1 MTRGKLRRVND
12 EGGCIVRD
20 DDRGEGGAFSWHIS
34 VVSLSATIESMA
46 METNEIEPLRKQLDG
61 LDEKLVD
68 LLNQRANLSLSIS
81 VLKQDQNLPRY
92 DAAREERIFDH
103 IQEVSTGPLIGAPL
117 REIYETIL
125 RVMKEL

>member
-1 MTRGKLRRVND
+1 MD
-12 EGGCIVRD
+12 
-20 DDRGEGGAFSWHIS
+20 
-34 VVSLSATIESMA
+34 
-46 METNEIEPLRKQLDG
+46 TNEIELLRKQLDE

-92 DAAREERIFDH
+92 DAAREERIFEHVQD
-103 IQEVSTGPLIGAPL
+103 ISPGPLIGKPL